1 MAEWEL
7 PNGYILTDEEI
18 ERRAEEYESG
28 TWEGRLELI
37 HQGRPPVSSEP
48 LVPVTVKFPASML
61 ARIDA
66 KAKNRSDYIRR
77 VVAASL

>member
-1 MAEWEL
+1 MVEYRLA
-7 PNGYILTDEEI
+7 NGYILTDEEI
-18 ERRAEEYESG
+18 ERECEKWESG
-28 TWEGRLELI
+28 NWEGHLERI
-37 HQGRPPVSSEP
+37 HQGHPPVSDEP

-61 ARIDA
+61 AQIDA